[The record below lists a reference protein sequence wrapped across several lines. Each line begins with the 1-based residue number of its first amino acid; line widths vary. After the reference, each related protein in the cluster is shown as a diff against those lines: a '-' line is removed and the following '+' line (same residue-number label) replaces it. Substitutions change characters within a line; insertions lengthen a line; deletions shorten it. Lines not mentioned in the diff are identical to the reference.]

1 MELSVPEVKE
11 FIQLPC
17 LVLSK
22 IKNRIKDMNDERLN
36 VFTKAMHEKLCQT
49 MFDTYS
55 VLREQN
61 MKNHNLHV
69 FAYTK

>member
-1 MELSVPEVKE
+1 
-11 FIQLPC
+11 
-17 LVLSK
+17 
-22 IKNRIKDMNDERLN
+22 MNDERLN